1 MSDLESYQKETER
14 RIERLEGDV
23 ERLEKSDKKIFES
36 LEQIKDAQHG
46 QNLINQK
53 MDFTLNSINR
63 EREIDKENKETNRKN
78 IREIKMWVL
87 GLVGTIVGT
96 LVVAILRTLFGI

>member
-1 MSDLESYQKETER
+1 MLESYQKETER
-14 RIERLEGDV
+14 RIKRLEEND
-23 ERLEKSDKKIFES
+23 EKIFES

-63 EREIDKENKETNRKN
+63 EREIDKENKETNKKN

-87 GLVGTIVGT
+87 GLVGTIIGT
-96 LVVAILRTLFGI
+96 LVVAILRVLMGI